1 VLPLLTQSAAVA
13 SLELPSM
20 LIISVPVK
28 EDSIKMLAS
37 VMPALIDVEIVRMQ
51 MSALP
56 VLIILL
62 VISMTTVTV

>member
-1 VLPLLTQSAAVA
+1 
-13 SLELPSM
+13 M